1 MRHEGEY
8 HLVEGARLEEFEK
21 QGWTLVGYVR
31 RLGYVGVHND
41 NVLVHRP
48 TPPPPQKEATP

>member
-8 HLVEGARLEEFEK
+8 HLISGARLEEFEK

-31 RLGYVGVHND
+31 RLGYVGVHHD
-41 NVLVHRP
+41 NVLVKRP
-48 TPPPPQKEATP
+48 APPPKLEAPR

>member
-1 MRHEGEY
+1 MNHAGEY
-8 HLVEGARLEEFEK
+8 HLIGSARLEELEK

-31 RLGYVGVHND
+31 RIGYAGVHID

-48 TPPPPQKEATP
+48 APPPPPSVPR